1 MVWPTVGKQQH
12 RTHAYYPPRCHAL
25 PHKAGTPPYHDNNDA
40 CATVQCEGGTGT
52 IWRGGIVCPGTIRS
66 SRYVRL
72 VTDLGPSP
80 ECVGPPLAGGQSVVL
95 RPVVV
100 VDAGRPGPGGINPTA
115 PVPADRVGTA
125 TDVQYYFTDQQ
136 NLLA

>member
-1 MVWPTVGKQQH
+1 MQERH
-12 RTHAYYPPRCHAL
+12 R
-25 PHKAGTPPYHDNNDA
+25 HDNDNNDNDA

-52 IWRGGIVCPGTIRS
+52 GGRGCIVCPGTIRS